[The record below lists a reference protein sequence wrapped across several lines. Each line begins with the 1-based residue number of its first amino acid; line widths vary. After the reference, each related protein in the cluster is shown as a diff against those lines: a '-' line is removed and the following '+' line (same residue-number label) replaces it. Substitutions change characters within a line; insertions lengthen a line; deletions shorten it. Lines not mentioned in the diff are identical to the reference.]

1 MKIFLKKEKSYRV
14 YIMQIDYALIL
25 SAGLGT
31 RMGEIGKILPKVL
44 WPIYFKSLLELQIR
58 YCQSLGI

>member
-1 MKIFLKKEKSYRV
+1 MNTSLKREKYCRV

-31 RMGEIGKILPKVL
+31 RMGEIGKKLPKAFGGFL
-44 WPIYFKSLLELQIR
+44 
-58 YCQSLGI
+58 